1 MDNDGHTDRE
11 VSIQQVSEEG
21 SVVKLV
27 WQAEPDAASHSQERT
42 GMRSMPWSDADLAQ
56 SRTLDSGESP
66 SCFFMLQQVKTLF
79 FMIDVVSVV
88 IVSSYRIEN

>member
-1 MDNDGHTDRE
+1 MDNYGHTDRE

-27 WQAEPDAASHSQERT
+27 WQAESDAASHSQELT
-42 GMRSMPWSDADLAQ
+42 GMRSMPWLDADLAQ

-66 SCFFMLQQVKTLF
+66 SCFFMLFMVNYLF
-79 FMIDVVSVV
+79 FICTNH
-88 IVSSYRIEN
+88 RLGNGL

>member
-1 MDNDGHTDRE
+1 MGNYGHTDRE

-27 WQAEPDAASHSQERT
+27 WQAEPDAVSHSQELT
-42 GMRSMPWSDADLAQ
+42 GMRSMHSLHADLAQ

-66 SCFFMLQQVKTLF
+66 SWFLHG
-79 FMIDVVSVV
+79 
-88 IVSSYRIEN
+88 SSW